1 MKINPKPSTKLIL
14 SDEVRADLKQLVLA
28 RIKTASED
36 LGVAIGSTELSK
48 QEMLEKVNKEDKMGQ
63 EIMNI
68 HLEYLR
74 DMASGAIYQSSNAG

>member
-1 MKINPKPSTKLIL
+1 MKINPKSSTKLIL
-14 SDEVRADLKQLVLA
+14 SGEVRADLKKLVLA

-48 QEMLEKVNKEDKMGQ
+48 QEMLEKVTKEDKMGQ

>member
-1 MKINPKPSTKLIL
+1 MKINSRPLTKLIL
-14 SDEVRADLKQLVLA
+14 SDEVRADLKKLVLA

-48 QEMLEKVNKEDKMGQ
+48 EEMLEKVNKEDKMGQ

>member
-1 MKINPKPSTKLIL
+1 MKTDSRRSTKQVLTK
-14 SDEVRADLKQLVLA
+14 EVHDDLKKLVLA
-28 RIKTASED
+28 RIKTTSED
-36 LGVAIGSTELSK
+36 LGVAIGSTAFSK

-74 DMASGAIYQSSNAG
+74 DMASGAIYQSSNAD

>member
-1 MKINPKPSTKLIL
+1 MKINPKSSTKLIL
-14 SDEVRADLKQLVLA
+14 SGEVRADLKKLVLA

-48 QEMLEKVNKEDKMGQ
+48 EEMLEKVNKEDKMGQ

>member
-1 MKINPKPSTKLIL
+1 MKINSRPSTKLIL
-14 SDEVRADLKQLVLA
+14 SDEVRADLKNLVLA

-48 QEMLEKVNKEDKMGQ
+48 QEMLEKVTKEDKMGQ

>member
-14 SDEVRADLKQLVLA
+14 SDEVRADLKNLVLA

-48 QEMLEKVNKEDKMGQ
+48 QEMLEKVTKEDKMGQ